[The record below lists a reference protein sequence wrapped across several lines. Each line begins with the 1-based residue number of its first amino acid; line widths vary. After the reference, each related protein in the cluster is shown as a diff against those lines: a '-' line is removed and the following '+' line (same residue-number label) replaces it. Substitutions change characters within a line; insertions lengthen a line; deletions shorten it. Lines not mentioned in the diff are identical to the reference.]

1 MAGGW
6 RWHIL
11 AAIALALAPIRVL
24 AASDD
29 AAAVCGPSVSRAP
42 ALEPVIATSI
52 ASANDHSFGCLAWQ
66 SFVYLNWRA
75 RGDAPGEPDRAA
87 PFGAPGATV
96 WETFATAEG
105 LFRPKGGAPLAW
117 PDAASAGTRRLDT
130 SVQADGGILVDR
142 AGNPVYYEILLNRDE
157 FAYIVANKL
166 FDAETQLAV
175 AREHGIV
182 LPAGASE
189 RYGPIGAI
197 EVKAAWKVLTP
208 AEAAERPRRFHVAEA
223 VLADGS
229 RALVGLVGF
238 HLNQRVE
245 GFAQGLW
252 ASFVQIDSAP
262 LAGETGRTG
271 RYSFFDP
278 DCLRCAANA
287 MTEPPQATQVEQ
299 VFPVAPS
306 ARAVN
311 AYMRALIRAA
321 DPQSPWQFYDLV
333 GVQWPQFALGSPTPV
348 PDPQRSARQT
358 LPLAIGMPSTA
369 TLMNPVLET
378 FRQFPN
384 VSCIGCHAQAATAR
398 RDERGAYAA
407 DYSFLFRRAES
418 LSGR

>member
-1 MAGGW
+1 MSGRG
-6 RWHIL
+6 RRLIL
-11 AAIALALAPIRVL
+11 AAIALSLAPIAAL
-24 AASDD
+24 AAPE
-29 AAAVCGPSVSRAP
+29 AATEVCGPFMSSAP
-42 ALEPVIATSI
+42 VLEPVIATSLVG
-52 ASANDHSFGCLAWQ
+52 ANDHSFGCLAWQ

-75 RGDAPGEPDRAA
+75 RPDAPGEPDREA
-87 PFGAPGATV
+87 PFAAPGATV
-96 WETFATAEG
+96 WETFADAEA
-105 LFRPKGGAPLAW
+105 LFRPNGVRPLAW
-117 PDAASAGTRRLDT
+117 EHASAGPRRLET
-130 SVQADGGILVDR
+130 TVQADGGILVDR
-142 AGNPVYYEILLNRDE
+142 TGKPVYYDIRLNRDE

-166 FDAETQLAV
+166 FDAEAQLAF

-182 LPAGASE
+182 LPTGPSGQ
-189 RYGPIGAI
+189 YGPVGAI

-208 AEAAERPRRFHVAEA
+208 AEAAERPRRFHAAEA
-223 VLADGS
+223 VLPDGS
-229 RALVGLVGF
+229 RALMGLVGF

-262 LAGETGRTG
+262 LAGEGERRG

-278 DCLRCAANA
+278 DCGGCTANA

-306 ARAVN
+306 VRAIN
-311 AYMRALIRAA
+311 AYMHALIAAA

-333 GVQWPQFALGSPTPV
+333 GVQWPQFALSAPAPV
-348 PDPQRSARQT
+348 PDPQRGARQM
-358 LPLAIGMPSTA
+358 LPLAIGTPSTA

-378 FRQFPN
+378 FRQLPN

-398 RDERGAYAA
+398 RDERGAAYAA
-407 DYSFLFRRAES
+407 DYSFLFRRAQA

>member
-1 MAGGW
+1 MTGRW
-6 RWHIL
+6 RWHRF
-11 AAIALALAPIRVL
+11 AAVALVLAPFSV
-24 AASDD
+24 AAAPDD
-29 AAAVCGPSVSRAP
+29 AAVVCGPSVSRAP

-52 ASANDHSFGCLAWQ
+52 AAANDHSFGCLAWQ
-66 SFVYLNWRA
+66 SFIYLNWRA
-75 RGDAPGEPDRAA
+75 RTDAPGEPDLAA
-87 PFGAPGATV
+87 SFGASGATV
-96 WETFATAEG
+96 WETFAIAEA
-105 LFRPKGGAPLAW
+105 LFRPKGGEPLAW
-117 PDAASAGTRRLDT
+117 QEATSAGPRQLDT
-130 SVQADGGILVDR
+130 TVQADGGILVDR
-142 AGNPVYYEILLNRDE
+142 AGKPVYYEILLNRDE

-166 FDAETQLAV
+166 FNAEAQLV
-175 AREHGIV
+175 FARDQGIV
-182 LPAGASE
+182 LPAGASA

-208 AEAAERPRRFHVAEA
+208 AEAAERPCRFHTAEA

-262 LAGETGRTG
+262 IAGETGRAG

-278 DCLRCAANA
+278 ACADCAANA
-287 MTEPPQATQVEQ
+287 MTDPPQATQVEQ

-306 ARAVN
+306 VRAVN
-311 AYMRALIRAA
+311 AYVRGLIRAA
-321 DPQSPWQFYDLV
+321 DPHSPWQFYDLV
-333 GVQWPQFALGSPTPV
+333 GVQWPQFALSSPTPV
-348 PDPQRSARQT
+348 PDPQRGARQM
-358 LPLAIGMPSTA
+358 LPLAIGMPSTP

-407 DYSFLFRRAES
+407 DFSFLFRRAEAA
-418 LSGR
+418 SGR